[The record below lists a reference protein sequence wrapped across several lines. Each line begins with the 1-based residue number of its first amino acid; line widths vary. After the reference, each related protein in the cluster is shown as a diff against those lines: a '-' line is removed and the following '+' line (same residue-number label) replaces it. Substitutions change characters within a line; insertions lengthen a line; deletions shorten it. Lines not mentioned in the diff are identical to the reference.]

1 LAAAVLFT
9 YGVLA
14 LFMTVNALR
23 APSSPSSRFPPLW
36 LPAVLVAE
44 APWMW
49 LIVRSLI
56 TIGLIGLG
64 ALNLLLGRVG
74 LMTVI
79 AAQLV
84 QVELIRR
91 SEVSARHL
99 SRERA
104 PTAWWERLTGWPF
117 RIPEDVERLTD
128 LQYAPGLLL
137 DLYRPRQRADGLH
150 PCLIYV
156 HGGSWGGGNPRLQF
170 RPVIHYLASRGW
182 VVAAIRYPLSPVA
195 TFPEHLVGVKRS
207 VVWARGL
214 GLGYGIDPDRVSIAG
229 GSAGAHL
236 ASLTALTPGRHQ
248 PGFERADTSVRAAVV
263 LYGIYDFVNRNRT
276 RFDWPVIPFRVMK
289 ASLIDAPDRYREASP
304 LDQIHR
310 KAPPILVVHGTHDS
324 LVPPAEGIFFATA
337 MEAAG
342 APTELLEVKWAQH
355 AFDVIAGARSRALA
369 VKVERFLDSSMAAAG
384 LASERIIPE
393 GIEHDTTSPDAAS

>member
-1 LAAAVLFT
+1 M
-9 YGVLA
+9 A
-14 LFMTVNALR
+14 L
-23 APSSPSSRFPPLW
+23 
-36 LPAVLVAE
+36 AE
-44 APWMW
+44 APWIW
-49 LIVRSLI
+49 LMVRVLVSL
-56 TIGLIGLG
+56 GLIALG
-64 ALNLLLGRVG
+64 ALDLPIGQGGLL
-74 LMTVI
+74 MVI
-79 AAQLV
+79 AAQFA

-91 SEVSARHL
+91 SGISARQL
-99 SRERA
+99 SQERA
-104 PTAWWERLTGWPF
+104 PAAWWERLTGWPF
-117 RIPEDVERLTD
+117 RIPENVERQTD
-128 LQYAPGLLL
+128 VQYAPSLLL
-137 DLYRPRQRADGLH
+137 DLYRPRQRGGAPR

-182 VVAAIRYPLSPVA
+182 VVAAIRYPLSPGA

-207 VVWARGL
+207 VAWARGQ
-214 GLGYGIDPDRVSIAG
+214 GLDYGIDPDRVAIAG

-248 PGFERADTSVRAAVV
+248 PGFEEADTSVRAAVV

-289 ASLIDAPDRYREASP
+289 ASLTEAPDRYREASP
-304 LDQIHR
+304 LDQVHHE
-310 KAPPILVVHGTHDS
+310 APPILVVHGTHDS
-324 LVPPAEGIFFATA
+324 LVPPDEGIVFARA

-355 AFDVIAGARSRALA
+355 AFDVMAGARSRALA
-369 VKVERFLDSSMAAAG
+369 VRVERFLDSSMAAAD

-393 GIEHDTTSPDAAS
+393 GDRPDNTASDAAS